1 MIRAP
6 RSLLARILWWHGLA
20 VVVTALAVS
29 IGVYLF
35 LDATADHLERQMLRA
50 QAVAVRGTLGRDAAG
65 RPSIAAANRTGSAAM
80 AGMSLILLDARGV
93 RLDRS
98 PAALPL
104 AVARIPRGP
113 RESFFRSRSRRSV
126 YAGLSLPVVVDG
138 ARWWIV
144 VIQNL
149 DHPAN
154 VIDDIVRQFLLHGL
168 TIVLPL
174 LLVLLGVDAI
184 IIRRAL
190 RPVRRASALVATIA
204 PAQLDVRVT
213 DPTIPTEVAP
223 LAEAVNTALDRITAI
238 LHIQRDFTAD
248 AAHELRTPITVA
260 RVRAMEIADPAVR
273 QALIADLDG
282 LTRTVGNLLEIAELD
297 SLAQVPREPTD
308 LAALARQSVAAIAP
322 LAFRAGKAIALAG
335 ADAPVVVAAY
345 PQFVARALNALIEN
359 AVKHTPA
366 GTQVTVS
373 VAGDGLS
380 VSDDGP
386 GIARHEQDLVF
397 RRFWRRD
404 RAAHRNAGLGLAIVE
419 RVAQLHDGDVVL
431 TSEPGRTRFD
441 LRLDTG
447 QP

>member
-50 QAVAVRGTLGRDAAG
+50 QAVAVRGTLDRDAGG
-65 RPSIAAANRTGSAAM
+65 RPTIAAANRTERAAM
-80 AGMSLILLDARGV
+80 AGMSLILLDARGE

-113 RESFFRSRSRRSV
+113 QERFFRSRSRRSV
-126 YAGLSLPVVVDG
+126 YAGLSLPVMVDG
-138 ARWWIV
+138 TRWWIV

-204 PAQLDVRVT
+204 PGQLAMRVT
-213 DPTIPTEVAP
+213 DPAIPTEVAP
-223 LAEAVNTALDRITAI
+223 LAAAVNTALDRITAI

-282 LTRTVGNLLEIAELD
+282 LTRTVGHLLAIAELD
-297 SLAQVPREPTD
+297 SLEQIAREPTD

-322 LAFRAGKAIALAG
+322 LAFRAGKTIALTG
-335 ADAPVVVAAY
+335 ADQPVVIPAY
-345 PQFVARALNALIEN
+345 PLFVARALNALVEN

-373 VAGDGLS
+373 VAGSGLS

-386 GIARHEQDLVF
+386 GIPYHEQDLVF

-404 RAAHRNAGLGLAIVE
+404 RAAQRNAGLGLAIVD
-419 RVAQLHDGDVVL
+419 RVAQLHGGDVIL

-441 LRLDTG
+441 LRLG
-447 QP
+447 VGEP